1 MLFFVLWIQLPV
13 IRVLDLGQWL
23 RPLTRIL
30 YRLNVYL
37 IFVSRRGNCTASQYV
52 CCEGPVCVN
61 LVSVV
66 WRSRLEMMVP
76 GGMEVP
82 SRSISVMLLLVW
94 VPKLAGETAGV
105 SVCLRIKTVFC
116 TRTYQ
121 LMACLTLYKLWCH
134 LCQFLSL
141 LAVFCY
147 FIYINSEKLVIS
159 LCRLVLWFFYISKHG
174 QYQKKFTKHTQGQM
188 GGS

>member
-37 IFVSRRGNCTASQYV
+37 IFVSRRGNCAASQYV

-121 LMACLTLYKLWCH
+121 LMACLTLYKLWC
-134 LCQFLSL
+134 QFLSL

-147 FIYINSEKLVIS
+147 FIYLNSEKLVIS
-159 LCRLVLWFFYISKHG
+159 LQASFVIFWYFQTWTISKNLLNTLKVKWEGHNV
-174 QYQKKFTKHTQGQM
+174 K
-188 GGS
+188 S